1 MWASGEPRRDLDP
14 KSAMKTCPYC
24 AEEIQAAAIKCRFC
38 GSDLI
43 AAPAQS
49 TAAVSPTVAVSLRQP
64 PTPREK
70 VYYSDGAITITST
83 RAVLGGK
90 TYAMANVTSVSLAE
104 NQEGAGCGCALLG
117 VGALF
122 ALGGLSSADTAGI
135 GVLGIVIVVVG
146 FLWMNSSTY
155 VVRIGSASG
164 EANALQ
170 HRSREYIQA
179 IVDAVNQAI
188 IDRR

>member
-1 MWASGEPRRDLDP
+1 
-14 KSAMKTCPYC
+14 MKTCPYC
-24 AEEIQAAAIKCRFC
+24 AEEIQDAAIKCRFC

-49 TAAVSPTVAVSLRQP
+49 TANANPSVAVSLRQP
-64 PTPREK
+64 PGPREK
-70 VYYSDGAITITST
+70 IYYSDGSITITST

-104 NQEGAGCGCALLG
+104 NQEGSGCGCALLG

-135 GVLGIVIVVVG
+135 GVFGILLVIAG
-146 FLWMNSSTY
+146 FLWMNSTMY

-170 HRSREYIQA
+170 DRSREYIQT

>member
-1 MWASGEPRRDLDP
+1 
-14 KSAMKTCPYC
+14 MKTCPYC
-24 AEEIQAAAIKCRFC
+24 AEEIQDAAIRCRYC
-38 GSDLI
+38 GSDLV
-43 AAPAQS
+43 AAPPES
-49 TAAVSPTVAVSLRQP
+49 TAAANPSVAISLRQAP
-64 PTPREK
+64 APREK

-90 TYAMANVTSVSLAE
+90 TYAMANVTSVSIGE

-117 VGALF
+117 VGALL
-122 ALGGLSSADTAGI
+122 AIGGLSSADTAEL
-135 GVLGIVIVVVG
+135 GVFGIVIVIAG
-146 FLWMNSSTY
+146 FLWMNSRTY

-170 HRSREYIQA
+170 DRSREYIQT